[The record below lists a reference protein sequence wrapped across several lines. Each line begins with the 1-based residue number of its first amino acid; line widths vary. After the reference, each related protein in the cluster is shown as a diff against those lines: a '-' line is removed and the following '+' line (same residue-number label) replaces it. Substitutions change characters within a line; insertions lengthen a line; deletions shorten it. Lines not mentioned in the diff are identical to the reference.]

1 MIHHFYCNVTKG
13 GNFLRS
19 FEQSNLV
26 NNVRFSPTNSNKGKV
41 QHLHVQIL
49 GMTYFDNPI
58 Y

>member
-1 MIHHFYCNVTKG
+1 MFIANVTKG

-41 QHLHVQIL
+41 QHVHVQIL
-49 GMTYFDNPI
+49 GITYFDNPV